1 MVVDDVPGMG
11 SLMRARF
18 VEKGVDDGGGG
29 SGSIEG
35 PEMARNRL
43 TFFLVGR
50 RPNGFLGRSILFLVI
65 LLDKRVSVG

>member
-1 MVVDDVPGMG
+1 MEDHVVVDDVPGMG

-35 PEMARNRL
+35 PEMARYRL
-43 TFFLVGR
+43 KVAVLMVFWDGLFF
-50 RPNGFLGRSILFLVI
+50 S
-65 LLDKRVSVG
+65 